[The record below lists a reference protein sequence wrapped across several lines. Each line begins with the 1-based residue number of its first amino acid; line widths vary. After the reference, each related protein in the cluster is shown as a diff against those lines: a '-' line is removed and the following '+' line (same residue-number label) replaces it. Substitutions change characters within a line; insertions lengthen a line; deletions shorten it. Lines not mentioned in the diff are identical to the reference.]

1 MFTGK
6 TEGREAWIPRELL
19 VPVSGF
25 TGMYLPVFLM
35 GKKKKLQNTPKRFR
49 KESETVP
56 GIQPRG
62 LWLEG
67 VDGHL
72 LGWNDFLLISQISQH
87 RCQIV

>member
-1 MFTGK
+1 MDTKRAPCSSVWLHGD
-6 TEGREAWIPRELL
+6 
-19 VPVSGF
+19 VPACVLNGE
-25 TGMYLPVFLM
+25 
-35 GKKKKLQNTPKRFR
+35 KKKLQNTPKRFR

-72 LGWNDFLLISQISQH
+72 LGWNDFLLISQISQY